1 MNKFDT
7 AEYKRSRVA
16 YATQCTIEYFI
27 TLLITDA
34 FLAKLLT
41 NIGISDVLIGII
53 SSFISLAMVMQLLSM
68 FLMGLK
74 IGTKKL
80 VITLDTICNIFYML
94 LYLVPFMP
102 FGKTIKTITVIIS
115 ILIAYTFKY
124 LIYSIHYNWANSN
137 VEPTKRASYSAMK
150 EIISLI
156 SGIIFTAVV
165 GYIIDRYED
174 IGNINGA
181 FLFIAVSV
189 LILNICNFICIMF
202 IRKENEKEAEE
213 RASVSEAIKYIA
225 GNRNFKNV
233 ILMSILWEFARY
245 FSIGFMGVFKT
256 KDLAYSVFAVQI
268 INMAASFFRMAIS
281 VPFGK
286 YSDKNTY
293 AKGMRMAMI
302 IAAAGFFIN
311 IFTAKSTRFLII
323 IFTVLYNGSLAG
335 INQNSFNIAYSYVD
349 KKYVV
354 QAMAIKNSIAG
365 VCGFIASLAGGKV
378 LAIVQNADNSFL
390 GIPMLGQQL
399 LSAISFAVTFITI
412 VFVYKV
418 IEKQEVKVQ

>member
-115 ILIAYTFKY
+115 ILVAYTFKY

-189 LILNICNFICIMF
+189 LILNVCNFICIMF